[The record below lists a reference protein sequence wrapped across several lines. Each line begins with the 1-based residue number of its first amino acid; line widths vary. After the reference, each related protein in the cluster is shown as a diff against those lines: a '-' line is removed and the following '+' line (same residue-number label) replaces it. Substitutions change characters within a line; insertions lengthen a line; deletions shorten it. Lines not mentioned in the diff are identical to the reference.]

1 MKFLRDSFVIV
12 FALVGPLDR
21 PAAAAPP
28 PPTNAPGA
36 IELHDQYNIPQKL
49 SFPTTNVTVLT
60 IADKKGSEQIG
71 DWVAELKNRFAGRIT
86 LSGIAEV
93 GGVPGLMQGIVRK
106 KFRKLHSY
114 PVMMDWSGKICA
126 QLRSQKDVANVLVLG
141 RDGVVLG
148 RFSGAAD
155 RTNVAA
161 VCVLLDKIL
170 STPSQLDSA
179 RNATSP

>member
-36 IELHDQYNIPQKL
+36 IELHNQYNIPQKL

-93 GGVPGLMQGIVRK
+93 GGVPGLMQGMVRK
-106 KFRKLHSY
+106 NFGSCI
-114 PVMMDWSGKICA
+114 VI
-126 QLRSQKDVANVLVLG
+126 RS
-141 RDGVVLG
+141 
-148 RFSGAAD
+148 
-155 RTNVAA
+155 
-161 VCVLLDKIL
+161 
-170 STPSQLDSA
+170 
-179 RNATSP
+179 